1 MSESQWGDEG
11 QNAPAKKKVPTWV
24 WACGGGCLVALIL
37 GIIAVVV
44 AVRFGTKM
52 VQEGRDPEVQ
62 WPKLAHVLP
71 YDARPP
77 ELTLEFGFSI
87 GMDMFVLKDSRG
99 FIAVIYRVPEK
110 SADEVRHQMLDENF
124 KGGPF
129 GIGGGNRTELKA
141 VTIKVQGR
149 DLKGVRF
156 HQQSQ
161 MGSKPKGGE
170 DAPDVGSGPAV
181 MLEVTPDGDTRP
193 VILQLVRTGGSDPIS
208 DEEVQTFLKPF
219 HVGSER

>member
-37 GIIAVVV
+37 GIIAVVFV
-44 AVRFGTKM
+44 VKFGTKM
-52 VQEGRDPEVQ
+52 VQEGKDPELQ
-62 WPKLAHVLP
+62 WPKLAQVLP
-71 YDARPP
+71 FDARPP
-77 ELTLEFGFSI
+77 ELSLEFGMSI
-87 GMDMFVLKDSRG
+87 GMEVFVLKDSRG
-99 FIAVIYRVPEK
+99 FMAILYRVPEK
-110 SADEVRHQMLDENF
+110 SAEDVRHQMLDENF

-129 GIGGGNRTELKA
+129 GMGSGNRTALKA
-141 VTIKVQGR
+141 VTIHVQGR

-156 HQQSQ
+156 HQQSP
-161 MGSKPKGGE
+161 SKPKGGDE
-170 DAPDVGSGPAV
+170 TPDAGSGPAV
-181 MLEVTPDGDTRP
+181 MLEVTPEGETRP
-193 VILQLVRTGGSDPIS
+193 VLLQLVRTSGTDPIS